1 MCGRFTRMYTWK
13 ELHRLMRLATGT
25 PELPFAPS
33 YNVAPTQTS
42 PVVLQTEQGREARP
56 MRWGLVPPWATDLT
70 FGNRCINARSEEAA
84 SKPAFRAAMKSRRC
98 LVPISG
104 FYEWQ
109 KVGDKLKQP
118 WYFTP
123 ADGTL
128 FALAGLWESWGASD
142 TRTETF
148 TLLTGPPNEL
158 LARIHDRMPCIMPP
172 TSGTAGSTTPSPRP
186 RSPSSTPR
194 RCWAQPSPPA
204 STPPATTPPTS
215 SSPWPPK
222 GSGDRHLHPFT

>member
-1 MCGRFTRMYTWK
+1 
-13 ELHRLMRLATGT
+13 
-25 PELPFAPS
+25 
-33 YNVAPTQTS
+33 
-42 PVVLQTEQGREARP
+42 VLGSAQGHEARL
-56 MRWGLVPPWATDLT
+56 MRWGLVPPWATDLS

-109 KVGDKLKQP
+109 KIGDKLKQP

-128 FALAGLWESWGASD
+128 FALAGLWESWGPSE

-148 TLLTGPPNEL
+148 TLLTGPPNAL
-158 LARIHDRMPCIMPP
+158 LAKIHDRMPCIMPADLWDRWLDNTQP
-172 TSGTAGSTTPSPRP
+172 PPPLPIFHAEEMLGTTVSTRVNSPRND
-186 RSPSSTPR
+186 TPDLI
-194 RCWAQPSPPA
+194 QPVA
-204 STPPATTPPTS
+204 SEGL
-215 SSPWPPK
+215 W
-222 GSGDRHLHPFT
+222 